1 MKRVLLYTMV
11 ALVMAGCTTKEDFV
25 LFHDTNISAP
35 DAQKDV
41 LDLSSAPRY
50 EYKIQPHDR
59 ISITMYNHP
68 ELGTTSVQSQKQDV
82 TGILVN
88 SRGDVRL
95 PLIKTIHIA
104 GLSQTAAQRKVEK
117 AYGAYLED
125 AEVYLE
131 VLNKRAYILGEINKP
146 GEVRLFNE
154 KTSLIQLIAKAGD
167 LKDTAN
173 RHAIVVLKARGKKV
187 YTETVD
193 LTGPNSIRMASLMIY
208 PNDIV
213 YVTPN
218 NIKSIN
224 VGVNEI
230 NPSLQLISNILS
242 PMVAVTY
249 LSDN

>member
-11 ALVMAGCTTKEDFV
+11 ALAMAGCTTKEDFV

-230 NPSLQLISNILS
+230 NPSLQLISNILA
-242 PMVAVTY
+242 PAVAVNY